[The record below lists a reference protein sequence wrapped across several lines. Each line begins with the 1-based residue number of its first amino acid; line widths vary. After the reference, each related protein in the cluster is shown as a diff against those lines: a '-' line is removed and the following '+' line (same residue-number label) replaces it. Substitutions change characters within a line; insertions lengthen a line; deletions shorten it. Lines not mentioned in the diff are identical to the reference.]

1 MPDTPA
7 APSSSVDVRLGRI
20 EQDCAI
26 TRDKVERLHSEVA
39 TQGQLM
45 RSLEDNS
52 RATATA
58 TIELAAIAK
67 TREERDRREDERKAQ
82 MEAAAAESRQ
92 AAVDRL
98 LSAVAEN
105 WKYLLLILV
114 LILQP
119 GAAEVLRAWGLLPT
133 IQAAPTYIINETAQ
147 PAAAPAPQESKDA
160 TDQ

>member
-1 MPDTPA
+1 MSDPIP
-7 APSSSVDVRLGRI
+7 APSTSVDVRIGRI

-67 TREERDRREDERKAQ
+67 ARDERERREDERRAQ
-82 MEAAAAESRQ
+82 VEAAALESRQ

-98 LSAVAEN
+98 LAAVAEN
-105 WKYLLLILV
+105 WKYLVLLLV

-133 IQAAPTYIINETAQ
+133 VAAAPTYIINESVAPPPTA
-147 PAAAPAPQESKDA
+147 PPTTGA
-160 TDQ
+160 TDAAE

>member
-1 MPDTPA
+1 MSDPIP
-7 APSSSVDVRLGRI
+7 APSTSVDVRIGRI

-67 TREERDRREDERKAQ
+67 ARDERERREDERRAQ
-82 MEAAAAESRQ
+82 VEAAALESRQ

-98 LSAVAEN
+98 LAAVAEN
-105 WKYLLLILV
+105 WKYLARDPHGGVARVGLV
-114 LILQP
+114 AHRGS
-119 GAAEVLRAWGLLPT
+119 GADVHHQRVGRAT
-133 IQAAPTYIINETAQ
+133 
-147 PAAAPAPQESKDA
+147 
-160 TDQ
+160 TDRTTDDGGHRCR

>member
-1 MPDTPA
+1 MPDPIPP
-7 APSSSVDVRLGRI
+7 PSTSVDVRIGRI

-67 TREERDRREDERKAQ
+67 ARDERERREDERRAQ
-82 MEAAAAESRQ
+82 VEAAAAESRQ
-92 AAVDRL
+92 AAVNRL
-98 LSAVAEN
+98 LAAVAEH
-105 WKYLLLILV
+105 WKYLILLIV

-133 IQAAPTYIINETAQ
+133 VAAAPTYIINESVAPPPTA
-147 PAAAPAPQESKDA
+147 PPTTGA
-160 TDQ
+160 TDAAE

>member
-1 MPDTPA
+1 
-7 APSSSVDVRLGRI
+7 
-20 EQDCAI
+20 
-26 TRDKVERLHSEVA
+26 
-39 TQGQLM
+39 M

-105 WKYLLLILV
+105 WKYLLLI
-114 LILQP
+114 
-119 GAAEVLRAWGLLPT
+119 
-133 IQAAPTYIINETAQ
+133 INETAQ

-160 TDQ
+160 ADQ

>member
-1 MPDTPA
+1 MSDPIP
-7 APSSSVDVRLGRI
+7 APSTSVDVRIGRI

-67 TREERDRREDERKAQ
+67 ARDERERREDERRAQ
-82 MEAAAAESRQ
+82 VEAAALESRQ

-98 LSAVAEN
+98 LAAVAEN
-105 WKYLLLILV
+105 WKYLVLLLV

-133 IQAAPTYIINETAQ
+133 IQAAPTYIINESVAPLPT
-147 PAAAPAPQESKDA
+147 AAPTTGA
-160 TDQ
+160 TNAAE